1 MIKANH
7 SICYNI
13 FVNTILCIYLTILI
27 IVLITLYSRNMII
40 LDKPTDF
47 DGENIFL
54 NFYHRT
60 PVSLIKDTKIW
71 LCFIPKS
78 EDIPYP
84 ELIISPID
92 FSAWDDLWRIII
104 TLEDKI
110 GIVDEILQTI
120 KDNGINILSMET
132 NSINSQKLHQI
143 ELIVDA
149 RRYSNTP
156 YDKLYNDRKEN
167 LKINELRDLK
177 RQFISRVID
186 NLHFVGI
193 KPRIKIN
200 RIYGL
205 YDAHRTF
212 TIYQK
217 KYPTHKF
224 LSPKWGT
231 SFVMPHRNKELYPSK
246 IILPQLI
253 RETLLECLGTDKV
266 TPKIQYL
273 PISDTKDR
281 FMRVYFFNDSDK
293 IISFTLRHREIVGAV
308 ATITSC
314 LSAADFN
321 ILTSHSRVD
330 KFGEKAITDFVVE
343 HPQKEKLSLDALKKK
358 LEDVLCDKELV
369 DVYQVEISYPTKYN
383 STPKW
388 KKLKSSNTQRKL
400 LEGKQTTESRLLLK
414 YSEYDRKRKKLSD
427 KEKMRFELMYKLIR
441 EENLKEPTSER
452 HSVFISY
459 PFGNDELFQTAQG
472 IMSSY
477 GFNPVSGIDLSQ
489 GKTVRSELN
498 LLIDN
503 CDFFLGIWTKEKG
516 VKISD
521 NKWFPSPWL
530 FWEWGV
536 AEGKNKITRLV
547 VNKDIDTDSF
557 FRVAPEQPY
566 QLFNYDIEKELR
578 RVAEYFKK
586 QIDNGKAK

>member
-1 MIKANH
+1 
-7 SICYNI
+7 
-13 FVNTILCIYLTILI
+13 
-27 IVLITLYSRNMII
+27 MII
-40 LDKPTDF
+40 LDKPAPF
-47 DGENIFL
+47 DGENLFL

-60 PVSLIKDTKIW
+60 PVSLINNTKIW

-84 ELIISPID
+84 ELVISPVD

-110 GIVDEILQTI
+110 GIVNEILQTI

-132 NSINSQKLHQI
+132 NSINSQKLHQL

-156 YDKLYNDRKEN
+156 FDKLYNDRKEN

-186 NLHFVGI
+186 NLHFVGV

-212 TIYQK
+212 TINQK

-224 LSPKWGT
+224 LSPKWGV
-231 SFVMPHRNKELYPSK
+231 SFVKPHENEELYPSR
-246 IILPQLI
+246 ITLPQVI
-253 RETLLECLGTDKV
+253 RDTLHECLEINK
-266 TPKIQYL
+266 TPSKIQYL

-281 FMRVYFFNDSDK
+281 YMRVYFFREQDK

-330 KFGEKAITDFVVE
+330 KFGEKAITDFIVE
-343 HPQKEKLSLDALKKK
+343 HPKKDKLSLEDLMKN
-358 LEDVLCDKELV
+358 LEKVLCDKELV

-388 KKLKSSNTQRKL
+388 KKLKSSKVSRKL
-400 LEGKQTTESRLLLK
+400 YEGKQTTESRLLLK
-414 YSEYDRKRKKLSD
+414 HSEYDRNKNRLSD
-427 KEKMRFELMYKLIR
+427 KQKQRFDLIKTLLR
-441 EENLKEPTSER
+441 EEELKEPTSEE

-459 PFGNDELFQTAQG
+459 PFGNDELFQQAQR
-472 IMSSY
+472 IIRNA
-477 GFNPVSGIDLSQ
+477 GFNPVSGADLSQ
-489 GKTVRSELN
+489 GETIRSELN
-498 LLIDN
+498 LRIDT

-516 VKISD
+516 IKISD
-521 NKWFPSPWL
+521 KKWFPSPWL

-536 AEGKNKITRLV
+536 AEGKNKISRLI

-557 FRVAPEQPY
+557 RRVASEQPY
-566 QLFNYDIEKELR
+566 LVFNYDIDDKLKK
-578 RVAEYFKK
+578 VVEYFQK
-586 QIDNGKAK
+586 QIKNGKVK

>member
-1 MIKANH
+1 
-7 SICYNI
+7 
-13 FVNTILCIYLTILI
+13 
-27 IVLITLYSRNMII
+27 MII
-40 LDKPTDF
+40 LDKPNKF

-78 EDIPYP
+78 EDIPFP

-110 GIVDEILQTI
+110 GIVNEILQTI

-156 YDKLYNDRKEN
+156 FDKLYNDRKEN

-231 SFVMPHRNKELYPSK
+231 SFVLPHQNKNQELYPSK

-253 RETLLECLGTDKV
+253 RDTLIECLETDK
-266 TPKIQYL
+266 TSSEIQYL

-281 FMRVYFFNDSDK
+281 FMRVYFFREKDK
-293 IISFTLRHREIVGAV
+293 IVSFTLRHREIVGAV

-314 LSAADFN
+314 LSTADFN

-330 KFGEKAITDFVVE
+330 KFGEKAITDFIVE
-343 HPQKEKLSLDALKKK
+343 HPQKEELSLEK
-358 LEDVLCDKELV
+358 LIKMLELVLCDKELV
-369 DVYQVEISYPTKYN
+369 DVYQVEVSYPTKYN

-388 KKLKSSNTQRKL
+388 KKLKSFDISNKFS
-400 LEGKQTTESRLLLK
+400 EGKQTTESRLLLK
-414 YSEYDRKRKKLSD
+414 HSEFHKKKNNLSD
-427 KEKMRFELMYKLIR
+427 KEKLRFELVSNLIR
-441 EENLKEPTSER
+441 EENLKEPTSEK

-459 PFGNDELFQTAQG
+459 PFGNDELFQRAQA
-472 IMSSY
+472 ILKSY
-477 GFNPVSGIDLSQ
+477 GFNPISGADLSQ
-489 GKTVRSELN
+489 GDTIRSELS
-498 LLIDN
+498 LIIDN
-503 CDFFLGIWTKEKG
+503 CNFFLGIWTKEKG
-516 VKISD
+516 VKIND

-566 QLFNYDIEKELR
+566 LIFNYDIEEKLEK
-578 RVAEYFKK
+578 VVKYFKK